1 MIDHEEEN
9 NTSPCLPWAN
19 DNIILNGNVIS
30 CHDIEGVIMIIKPT
44 KKELER
50 GCVNNG
56 KKYTVV
62 TRPQANDLILV
73 AAVYE
78 NGEIVDDTQPL
89 YVKKKN
95 NICDAIREILR
106 WIDKM
111 GGDSPMA
118 SRSRFRK

>member
-1 MIDHEEEN
+1 
-9 NTSPCLPWAN
+9 
-19 DNIILNGNVIS
+19 
-30 CHDIEGVIMIIKPT
+30 MIIKPT

-118 SRSRFRK
+118 SRSRFRKGL